1 MSLIIDGREAL
12 KAMLDQPDLFSR
24 IKPSDYASVAAKL
37 AKKQVIAGGLAR
49 EDQIALRNALGEDV
63 YEKTLDSMSA
73 HHAKLLARRL
83 DPNVDALEVST
94 VTMAIRHIRA
104 ILAGQPVSAA
114 SPAEDHPPSSPSKN
128 KYIGRKSFRTGR

>member
-1 MSLIIDGREAL
+1 MSLTIDGREAL
-12 KAMLDQPDLFSR
+12 KAMLDKPDLFSR

-37 AKKQVIAGGLAR
+37 AKKQVIAGGLNR
-49 EDQIALRNALGEDV
+49 EDQITLRDTLGEDV

-104 ILAGQPVSAA
+104 ILAGQPISVE
-114 SPAEDHPPSSPSKN
+114 SPVTDQAPPAPSKN